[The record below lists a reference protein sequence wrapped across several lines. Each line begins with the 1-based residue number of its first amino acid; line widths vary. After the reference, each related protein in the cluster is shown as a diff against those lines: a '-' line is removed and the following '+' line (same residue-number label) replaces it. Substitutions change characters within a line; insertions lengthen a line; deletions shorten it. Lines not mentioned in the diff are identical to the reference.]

1 MWEGDNLEFDGID
14 DHIKCGYMGNFG
26 SEMSINKPTV
36 EVWVK
41 TDVTNRGL
49 GIIGSFNDGANTGVL
64 ICLNVNNSSSSINA
78 GYIRLYLRDEDGNAL
93 SGAVHTNT
101 GVSDGNWHH
110 LVVSWDGPNNLMYI
124 YVDSILQ
131 TITYHARTAPDNFA
145 NFQYP
150 VMLASIN
157 LRGVVYLPFPGLI
170 SNVRIYNQIL
180 TLEQILE
187 SYQQTYRMV

>member
-41 TDVTNRGL
+41 TDVTNRAL
-49 GIIGSFNDGANTGVL
+49 GIIGSLNDGANTGVL
-64 ICLNVNNSSSSINA
+64 ICLNVNNASTSINA
-78 GYIRLYLRDEDGNAL
+78 GYIRLYLRDEDGHSL

-110 LVVSWDGPNNLMYI
+110 LVVSWDGPNNLIYI

-131 TITYHARTAPDNFA
+131 TITYHSLTAPDNFA

-157 LRGVVYLPFPGLI
+157 SRGVVFLPFKGQI

-180 TLEQILE
+180 TLEQIVE